1 MMKEVR
7 FRQDRQS
14 GSSVLECGRLK
25 LWVIGLLR
33 NLILFVGWEPRGL
46 AMKGFRP
53 AFIPQGGT
61 TRRSKASSPD
71 RLSRVAM
78 EAVSR

>member
-7 FRQDRQS
+7 FRRDSQS
-14 GSSVLECGRLK
+14 GSSALECGRLK

-33 NLILFVGWEPRGL
+33 NLILFVGLEPRSL

-53 AFIPQGGT
+53 
-61 TRRSKASSPD
+61 KASSPD
-71 RLSRVAM
+71 RLSRVAT
-78 EAVSR
+78 EVVSR